1 MSLSD
6 FLKKNFPECVV
17 YSENDVVCV
26 ESGEVP
32 IRLKI
37 WPTHRVGIF
46 SFEIGT
52 IIVHLLNPE
61 LPNYNDE
68 MMKLII
74 QILTN
79 RGLFTNYRSDFCM
92 RRVLFLQV
100 ENPETLEICVSQLG
114 RSHFLTAKRN
124 STYEFTEED
133 IVSIS
138 KFIADPENYGIGRQG
153 IYHWKNSTETLFECY
168 DNKMFTAGPCE
179 TPEDSLFVR
188 ITSGILR
195 FCSHVQEMRNMRI
208 GCLTEYNMAAHMR
221 KSYNTSD
228 RLESEKKQRIDEF
241 CDINHETF
249 SPILVQE
256 KDFSDVEE
264 ETGDETP
271 SLGKRTR
278 SCE

>member
-1 MSLSD
+1 MSL
-6 FLKKNFPECVV
+6 FELLMKNVPNCVV
-17 YSENDVVCV
+17 SSENDVICV
-26 ESGEVP
+26 ESEEVP

-37 WPTHRVGIF
+37 WPILRVGIF

-68 MMKLII
+68 MMKLIS

-79 RGLFTNYRSDFCM
+79 KGLFTNYREDFSM
-92 RRVLFLQV
+92 RRVLFFQV

-114 RSHFLTAKRN
+114 RRHFSTAKMN
-124 STYEFTEED
+124 STYKFTEKD

-138 KFIADPENYGIGRQG
+138 KFVADPENYGIGRQG

-168 DNKMFTAGPCE
+168 DKKLFTAGPCE

-208 GCLTEYNMAAHMR
+208 GCLTEYNMAAHMK

-228 RLESEKKQRIDEF
+228 RLESANKKRIDEF
-241 CDINHETF
+241 CDIHHEIF
-249 SPILVQE
+249 DPILSQE